1 MITINIK
8 PLSINS
14 AYNGKRT
21 RSKAYNQYINEV
33 SYQLKKIALPV
44 PPFSLS
50 YEFGYS
56 SKGMDIDN
64 AVKPI
69 TDILQKRYNFNDNQV
84 YELHVV
90 KKIVKKG
97 SEYIKFKIESLW

>member
-1 MITINIK
+1 MNRIEIK
-8 PLSINS
+8 PLSINE
-14 AYNGKRT
+14 AYSGKRHRT
-21 RSKAYNQYINEV
+21 RAYNQYINDV
-33 SYQLKKIALPV
+33 SYQLKKIALPM

-56 SKGMDIDN
+56 SKGSDIDN

-69 TDILQKRYNFNDNQV
+69 TDILQKRYGFNDNQV

-97 SEYIKFKIESLW
+97 KEYIKFKIEAL

>member
-1 MITINIK
+1 MIRIEIK
-8 PLSINS
+8 PLSVNA

-21 RSKAYNQYINEV
+21 RSKAYNNYINNV
-33 SYQLKKIALPV
+33 TPQLKKIALPM
-44 PPFSLS
+44 PPLSLT
-50 YEFGYS
+50 YEFGLS
-56 SKGMDIDN
+56 SKGFDIDN

-69 TDILQKRYNFNDNQV
+69 TDILQKRYGFNDNQV

-97 SEYIKFKIESLW
+97 YEYIKFKIESL

>member
-1 MITINIK
+1 MEHIKIK
-8 PLSINS
+8 PLSINE
-14 AYNGKRT
+14 AYSGRRRRT
-21 RSKAYNQYINEV
+21 KAYNNYINNV
-33 SYQLKKIALPV
+33 MYQLKKIALPV

-56 SKGMDIDN
+56 SKGSDIDN

-69 TDILQKRYNFNDNQV
+69 TDILQKRYGFNDNQI
-84 YELHVV
+84 YELHVI

-97 SEYIKFKIESLW
+97 KEYIKFKIESL

>member
-1 MITINIK
+1 MECIKIK
-8 PLSINS
+8 PLSINEAYRGPRYRTT
-14 AYNGKRT
+14 AYNK
-21 RSKAYNQYINEV
+21 YINDV

-44 PPFSLS
+44 PPYSLS

-56 SKGMDIDN
+56 SKGSDIDN

-69 TDILQKRYNFNDNQV
+69 TDILQKRYGFNDNQV
-84 YELHVV
+84 YELHVI

-97 SEYIKFKIESLW
+97 QEYIKFKIESL